1 MGIKLMKKSSL
12 TGVLVLLVFAVFMV
26 SVLLVLLSGADT
38 VQKLTNRDQHTYNHR
53 TAVQYVAMRVH
64 QADVA
69 GAVTVEGGETPTL
82 VLTETI
88 DGQPYETRIYC
99 YDGYLREMFC
109 QQNAGLSPEFG
120 EEILPM
126 EAFQVSLKDALLRA
140 EFLLA
145 DGDTESLSLYL
156 RSEGGAAS

>member
-1 MGIKLMKKSSL
+1 MKKSSL

-26 SVLLVLLSGADT
+26 SVLFVLLCGADT
-38 VQKLTNRDQHTYNHR
+38 VQKLTSRDQRTYNHR

-69 GAVTVEGGETPTL
+69 GAVTVENGETPAL

-88 DGQPYETRIYC
+88 EGQSYETRIYC

-126 EAFQVSLKDALLRA
+126 EDFRISLSDTLLQA
-140 EFLLA
+140 EFFML
-145 DGDTESLSLYL
+145 DGTAESLSLYL
-156 RSEGGAAS
+156 RSEGGAAP